1 MSPFPIDRIL
11 LGSHPHRTHVCLLF
25 HSIFLNGS
33 KTRKIFF
40 CLMTPPSSV
49 MSFGFSKK
57 WVPKQYRGSHAEMR
71 RGQVSVWCFPVR
83 SFHSEN
89 SRLSTVFFNL
99 PQDHAQAC
107 PKPTS
112 LIPNQNWDF
121 IGKMSSTGK
130 EAMWI
135 AMIKNIRY
143 LLRPICTK
151 CQVFCIDS
159 VIHHIPKDCIQD
171 AQPN

>member
-99 PQDHAQAC
+99 PPSQDHAQAC

-121 IGKMSSTGK
+121 IGKIGNSQMK
-130 EAMWI
+130 LLN
-135 AMIKNIRY
+135 IKY
-143 LLRPICTK
+143 PLW
-151 CQVFCIDS
+151 DS
-159 VIHHIPKDCIQD
+159 FHIKVQ
-171 AQPN
+171 AHS